1 MRSCSQALAASAM
14 CCARAEL
21 DLSIGSFLV
30 SVIVFGPRKK
40 KPAWWNTLR
49 YSTTPAYSSTGPP
62 AKPECP
68 LSSRPTKSA
77 HVLLGFA
84 RSLTQAIHIE
94 CHCPTWRVNSKGSFS
109 ISHMKSS
116 RSIGDYRFSLDRDRS
131 HALVAAADQES
142 RRAQGRSANPGSVS
156 IPGGDPVSM
165 FPAGK
170 KNKLAFLSA
179 QRLT

>member
-1 MRSCSQALAASAM
+1 MRSCSQAPAASAM
-14 CCARAEL
+14 RCAPAEL

-68 LSSRPTKSA
+68 LSSRPTKPA

-84 RSLTQAIHIE
+84 RSLTQAIPIE
-94 CHCPTWRVNSKGSFS
+94 YYCPTWSVNSKGSFS
-109 ISHMKSS
+109 ISHMKKS
-116 RSIGDYRFSLDRDRS
+116 RMIVDYRFGLDRDRT
-131 HALVAAADQES
+131 HALDAAAEQES
-142 RRAQGRSANPGSVS
+142 RHAQGRTANPGSVS
-156 IPGGDPVSM
+156 VPGGDPVSIL
-165 FPAGK
+165 PAGK
-170 KNKLAFLSA
+170 EE
-179 QRLT
+179 